1 MAYRPDDP
9 YNIGIGT
16 PYLGN
21 INTGQVPVNNI
32 ELAKTFNTRQ
42 GLLDIGAAEKGKVYG
57 YNPTVV
63 GDFIGK
69 SKKLQGSQNPV
80 TGGGD
85 IGSIKTWMTDP
96 KRQHIYEDYL
106 DKSGTQFIPEIQKA
120 LEQGLFENRD
130 DFGNQLLY
138 EEAIK
143 NKGDQAFLDDEYDFS
158 GIAGQTAGLNIPL
171 MIKAYLKNRA
181 KYAVASTAANYA
193 LEAKAKAAEK
203 KAAADAR
210 KKQRMSDKQYDDWR
224 RHNDAGYNK
233 TADEKLAMTG
243 GTEEWG
249 EDMMGGTDP
258 APGNGNVSAGTGTDF
273 GPMSHMIAR
282 GGLAQH
288 APRYANGGLID
299 FFRYGGFIG

>member
-9 YNIGIGT
+9 YNMGIGT

-21 INTGQVPVNNI
+21 INMGQVPVNNI

-158 GIAGQTAGLNIPL
+158 DIEGQTAMINPLSIIGL
-171 MIKAYLKNRA
+171 
-181 KYAVASTAANYA
+181 
-193 LEAKAKAAEK
+193 AKAGLSKKQIAKVLIKNKLQKEIGK
-203 KAAADAR
+203 KVKPVLTGILTGGKAAAAAPTSH
-210 KKQRMSDKQYDDWR
+210 KEAQ
-224 RHNDAGYNK
+224 A
-233 TADEKLAMTG
+233 TG
-243 GTEEWG
+243 GDYHSGHQSTVGGQTTDWG
-249 EDMMGGTDP
+249 SE
-258 APGNGNVSAGTGTDF
+258 SA
-273 GPMSHMIAR
+273 MIAR

-299 FFRYGGFIG
+299 FYRYGGFI

>member
-9 YNIGIGT
+9 YNMGIGT

-21 INTGQVPVNNI
+21 INMGQVPVNNI

-158 GIAGQTAGLNIPL
+158 DIEGQTAMINPLSIIGLVKTGLSKKQIAKVL
-171 MIKAYLKNRA
+171 IKNKLQKEIG
-181 KYAVASTAANYA
+181 KKVKPVLTGI
-193 LEAKAKAAEK
+193 LTGG
-203 KAAADAR
+203 KAAAAAPTSH
-210 KKQRMSDKQYDDWR
+210 KEAQ
-224 RHNDAGYNK
+224 A
-233 TADEKLAMTG
+233 TG
-243 GTEEWG
+243 GDYHSDTRSTVDGQTTEWG
-249 EDMMGGTDP
+249 DELF
-258 APGNGNVSAGTGTDF
+258 S
-273 GPMSHMIAR
+273 R
-282 GGLAQH
+282 GGLAQR